1 MEVRTKVENGKPF
14 IFDIFRGK
22 WVAHTP
28 EEGVRQ
34 WFCAY
39 LTEQKGYP
47 KLSISTET
55 GLKLNG
61 CARRCDTVVYKGGSP
76 AVLIEFKAP
85 DVEINDNVMLQAVSY
100 NTKLRAPYIIIT
112 NSKQLYCIRLDFAEG
127 THEYLNA
134 VPEFKELKMV
144 NR

>member
-39 LTEQKGYP
+39 LMEQKGYLKP
-47 KLSISTET
+47 SISTET

-85 DVEINDNVMLQAVSY
+85 DVEINDNVLLQAVSY

-112 NSKQLYCIRLDFAEG
+112 NSKQLYCIRLDFAAG

-134 VPEFKELKMV
+134 VPEFKELKMD
-144 NR
+144 N

>member
-1 MEVRTKVENGKPF
+1 MKLKTKLENGKPV
-14 IFDIFRGK
+14 IFDPFRKK

-47 KLSISTET
+47 EISISTET
-55 GLKLNG
+55 ELKLNG
-61 CARRCDTVVYKGGSP
+61 SARRCDTVVYKGGAP

-85 DVEINDNVMLQAVSY
+85 DVKIDDNVLLQAVSY

-112 NSKQLYCIRLDFAEG
+112 NSKQLYCIKLDFTAG
-127 THEYLNA
+127 THEYLNV
-134 VPEFKELKMV
+134 VPEFKELKMD
-144 NR
+144 NG